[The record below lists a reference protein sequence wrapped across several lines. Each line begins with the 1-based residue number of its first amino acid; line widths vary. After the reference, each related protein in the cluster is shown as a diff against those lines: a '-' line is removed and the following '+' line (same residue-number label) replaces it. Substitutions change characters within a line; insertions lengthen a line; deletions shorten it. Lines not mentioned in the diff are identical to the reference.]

1 MLKNWQKK
9 AMFKLK
15 KKTIKYKWISGT
27 QTITFPD
34 DSVDEALE
42 LPAAFEDTDEK
53 INKNVQAP
61 EVPVAF
67 DSNQA
72 TKDILN
78 NPRTFK
84 TPSLRGKIGGSN
96 VNPGRIGGSEN
107 NSENPGG
114 SNFNPGRIGG
124 SDNNSGTPGG
134 SNFNPGRIG
143 GSDNNSGNPGG
154 SNVNPGRKNAFSM
167 PNSQPSMHHSVP
179 TVTTIFS
186 TGRKN
191 IIYAFKR

>member
-1 MLKNWQKK
+1 M
-9 AMFKLK
+9 
-15 KKTIKYKWISGT
+15 
-27 QTITFPD
+27 
-34 DSVDEALE
+34 E

-67 DSNQA
+67 DSNKA

-143 GSDNNSGNPGG
+143 GSDNNSENPGG

-179 TVTTIFS
+179 TVTTSFS

>member
-1 MLKNWQKK
+1 MGVQCLIRIETMN
-9 AMFKLK
+9 LRL
-15 KKTIKYKWISGT
+15 TILLLALSLANAICL
-27 QTITFPD
+27 PD
-34 DSVDEALE
+34 ESVDEASE

-67 DSNQA
+67 DNKV

-96 VNPGRIGGSEN
+96 V
-107 NSENPGG
+107 
-114 SNFNPGRIGG
+114 NPGRIGG

-167 PNSQPSMHHSVP
+167 PNSQ
-179 TVTTIFS
+179 
-186 TGRKN
+186 
-191 IIYAFKR
+191 